1 MCPNMKRTAKKA
13 AALLLSGALAVTAI
27 PALPA
32 SAVWIEVGIPRW
44 VPQSY
49 EETINFLNE
58 YGKTHTGDGYI
69 CIIREIHTNEGWSYS
84 TNADSLLV
92 SDQTFSIKMDKPSAD
107 NPDYKNQLRLYE
119 NYQKVLEE
127 LGEAGVNKLP
137 QYQVLVIQPDKNTQY
152 NIELSASRFRYVE
165 PSGGSDELVVD
176 PVEVVELQKKEY
188 VFEKTDSGITET
200 DIYGWLPDCY
210 NEFYD
215 YHKANGDISLHDS
228 YVVICSDVNYSTGAE
243 LFLGQTGAKYVKN
256 RTETIE
262 KMRMTPSMMVEGES
276 SRSISLYSP
285 KEEGVAVFTQYVGRT
300 FDDSPADVTN
310 QTVISKLVDKKW
322 MLTLSKTIGCDLN
335 ADGRFNADD
344 VRLVS
349 NYLTTLGTLTEAQM
363 ILADVNGDKNID
375 AKDLTLL
382 KQMLISEKK
391 PESTAPATTR
401 AAAMWADAPAAMDGG
416 GWGGYGGGDGSP
428 TAGKSWG
435 APEGS
440 EESYYSNEQ
449 AQANIL
455 TAGEWNDNDN
465 WEFFTELLKK
475 GTVEFPSYG
484 LDPAHRVKLTVT
496 SADGKAVPNL
506 TVSMTGG
513 TSDWTAKTDRNG
525 VAYLFYNSADAGK
538 KLTISA
544 GTKALTTFTVPED
557 TIIEITQPD
566 PQQGTTAS
574 GVKEPTLT
582 TTTVPGAFGYS
593 DGWYD
598 DEDWYTPQTTQPT
611 TGLYV
616 PEVVL
621 EAKYDAAG
629 ADYADTEVMFILDT
643 TGSMGDEIAFLKK
656 DFAAIAKDVDNGK
669 MKFSVNF
676 YRDEG
681 DDYVTRCNPFTDDV
695 DKICELIK
703 AENADGG
710 GDTPEAVDQILQETL
725 LQGQWSEKTNKIAF
739 LIFDAPP
746 HKGDKI
752 SANIVEAVKAAA
764 AKGIRVVP
772 VVASNASR
780 NTELF
785 GRALSI
791 ITNANYVFLTD
802 DSGVGGSHLEPIIGD
817 YDVELLHDIIVR
829 NILQAAGEPVP
840 EKKIIERTTEPPV
853 TKTGVPEDVTTTTTT
868 VVTRP
873 VG

>member
-1 MCPNMKRTAKKA
+1 MKRTAKKA
-13 AALLLSGALAVTAI
+13 AALLLSGAMAVTAI

-32 SAVWIEVGIPRW
+32 SAVWIDAGIPDF
-44 VPQSY
+44 VPKSY
-49 EETINFLNE
+49 EDTIKFLNE
-58 YGKTHTGDGYI
+58 FGKTHTVSDYI
-69 CIIREIHTNEGWSYS
+69 CIIREIRPNEGWSYT
-84 TNADSLLV
+84 TNAESMLI
-92 SDQTFSIKMDKPSAD
+92 SDQTYSIKMDKPSED

-137 QYQVLVIQPDKNTQY
+137 QYQVLVFQPDKNMQY

-176 PVEVVELQKKEY
+176 PVEVVELQKNEY

-200 DIYGWLPDCY
+200 DIYGWMPDSID
-210 NEFYD
+210 EFAAFR
-215 YHKANGDISLHDS
+215 KANGEISLHGN

-243 LFLGQTGAKYVKN
+243 LFLGQTGAKYVKE

-262 KMRMTPSMMVEGES
+262 YMRMVPSMMLAGES
-276 SRSISLYSP
+276 SRSVSLYSP

-300 FDDSPADVTN
+300 FDDSPAEIAN
-310 QTVISKLVDKKW
+310 ATVVSKLIDRKW
-322 MLTLSKTIGCDLN
+322 LLSIHDGAAYDIN

-349 NYLTTLGTLTEAQM
+349 NYLTTLGTLTDAQL
-363 ILADVNGDKNID
+363 IAADANGDKCVD
-375 AKDLTLL
+375 ARDLTLL
-382 KQMLISEKK
+382 KQLLISDIKK
-391 PESTAPATTR
+391 ETTGAATTR
-401 AAAMWADAPAAMDGG
+401 SAAMWADAPSEATEGGG

-428 TAGKSWG
+428 ITGKSWG

-440 EESYYSNEQ
+440 EESYYSNAQ

-513 TSDWTAKTDRNG
+513 TSDWTAKTDRSG

-544 GTKALTTFTVPED
+544 GTKALTSFTVPED
-557 TIIEITQPD
+557 TVIEITQPD
-566 PQQGTTAS
+566 PQQGTTVS
-574 GVKEPTLT
+574 GVTEPTLT
-582 TTTVPGAFGYS
+582 TTTLPGVFGYS

-598 DEDWYTPQTTQPT
+598 EEDWYTPQTTQPAK
-611 TGLYV
+611 GLYV

-621 EAKYDAAG
+621 EASYDGAG
-629 ADYADTEVMFILDT
+629 ADYTDTEVMFILDT

-695 DKICELIK
+695 DKICTLIK